1 MIKQQRYPEKK
12 KRAQKKANNKIKEI
26 EKGHKNWPK
35 TNKRDYLK
43 KKKKRRGNTQKIII
57 IVCLKKTNKN

>member
-26 EKGHKNWPK
+26 EKGHKN
-35 TNKRDYLK
+35 
-43 KKKKRRGNTQKIII
+43 
-57 IVCLKKTNKN
+57 